1 MEVSNDLKSAKEQL
15 PKGGSIIE
23 ILATVQSLKQAR
35 RTLDQLAIGW
45 RAGEPGKWGV
55 IYERGKHRL
64 YIEKK
69 VERQWQIV
77 KSTVE
82 AVAQGG

>member
-1 MEVSNDLKSAKEQL
+1 MEVEHDLKRTEEQIQKEGAL
-15 PKGGSIIE
+15 E

-45 RAGEPGKWGV
+45 RAGEPGQWGV
-55 IYERGKHRL
+55 VYERGKHRL

-82 AVAQGG
+82 EVTV